1 MALIISWK
9 GFSQWFEVEESKEPG
24 APLLDPSQIMTSL
37 NSSMEGQSSHLM
49 NGLYTNR
56 MSRQDEATSEWAH

>member
-37 NSSMEGQSSHLM
+37 NSSMEWPVISSHEWLIH
-49 NGLYTNR
+49 T
-56 MSRQDEATSEWAH
+56 QDEQAR